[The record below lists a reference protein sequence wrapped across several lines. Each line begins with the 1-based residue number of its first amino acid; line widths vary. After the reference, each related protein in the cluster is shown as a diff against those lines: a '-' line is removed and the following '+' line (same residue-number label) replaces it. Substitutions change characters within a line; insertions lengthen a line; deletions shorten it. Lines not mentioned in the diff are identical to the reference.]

1 MSEIQL
7 RDLAVRERLQTER
20 ARKVQDRAA
29 ELLAFADE
37 VRSSGDIFPAAACI
51 SATLYLTRQAM
62 TQVKPLHRLPNW
74 DEQTAGRSQDA
85 TTPPHNKKA
94 YKHLV

>member
-1 MSEIQL
+1 MSESQL
-7 RDLAVRERLQTER
+7 RDLPVKERLQTED
-20 ARKVQDRAA
+20 AHKIQDSAA
-29 ELLAFADE
+29 DLLAFADE
-37 VRSSGDIFPAAACI
+37 VRSSDDIFPAAACI
-51 SATLYLTRQAM
+51 SAYLYMTRQAM
-62 TQVKPLHRLPNW
+62 TQVEPLHRLPNW

>member
-62 TQVKPLHRLPNW
+62 TQVEPLHRLTNL
-74 DEQTAGRSQDA
+74 DEQTDGRGQDA
-85 TTPPHNKKA
+85 TTPPYNTNA
-94 YKHLV
+94 YRSLV